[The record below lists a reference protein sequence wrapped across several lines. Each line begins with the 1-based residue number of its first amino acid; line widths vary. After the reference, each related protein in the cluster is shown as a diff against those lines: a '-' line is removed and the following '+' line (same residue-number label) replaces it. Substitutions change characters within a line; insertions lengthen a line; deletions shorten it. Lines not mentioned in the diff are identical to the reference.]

1 MAKAKRRES
10 GADRAVF
17 AAICERI
24 AQGETLASICRSEGM
39 PGRVTVYDWMAEHE
53 DLADAF
59 ARAREAGMDAIAD
72 QAMQIADDG
81 SNDTYVDDKGFQ
93 RVDNDVVQR
102 SRLRVE
108 TRLKLLAKWS
118 PGKYGDKLEL
128 AGSKD
133 APLLVQVN
141 RLTEGSK

>member
-1 MAKAKRRES
+1 MAKVKRKAT
-10 GADRAVF
+10 GVDRALF
-17 AAICERI
+17 AKICERI
-24 AQGETLASICRSEGM
+24 AQGETLAAICRTDGM
-39 PGRVTVYDWMAEHE
+39 PGRVTVYDWMTENE
-53 DLADAF
+53 DLAESF

-81 SNDTYVDDKGFQ
+81 LNDTYEDANGFK